1 MALRIG
7 AVASACNHPLMYI
20 VLRVLH
26 GFKQWSR
33 NIKAYVTLLCFIGS
47 IIIYVLIS
55 KYSMY
60 TFVYEV
66 NIKTP
71 VRFYSVSSIS
81 LTINVYIFSPL
92 GLGFGTCKNSELNEN
107 YE

>member
-26 GFKQWSR
+26 AFKQWSR

-47 IIIYVLIS
+47 IIISVLI
-55 KYSMY
+55 K
-60 TFVYEV
+60 
-66 NIKTP
+66 
-71 VRFYSVSSIS
+71 
-81 LTINVYIFSPL
+81 
-92 GLGFGTCKNSELNEN
+92 
-107 YE
+107 